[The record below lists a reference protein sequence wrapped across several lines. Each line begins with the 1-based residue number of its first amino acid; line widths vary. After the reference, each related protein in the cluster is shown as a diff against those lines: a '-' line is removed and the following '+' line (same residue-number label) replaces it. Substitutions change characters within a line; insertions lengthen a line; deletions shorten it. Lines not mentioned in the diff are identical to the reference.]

1 MMQPHPAALA
11 FPAPA
16 KLNLDL
22 RIIGRRADGYHL
34 LESIFCLIDLC
45 DTIWLL
51 PREDGQIILHN
62 PAGGIPPEQDLSH
75 RAARLLQQFSG
86 SPNGVDIWQDKH
98 IPSGGARMPLPCCL
112 SSIICGIPPCRP
124 KRCGR
129 SA

>member
-75 RAARLLQQFSG
+75 RAARLLQQFLG
-86 SPNGVDIWQDKH
+86 SPSGVEIWLDKH
-98 IPSGGARMPLPCCL
+98 IPSGGGLGGG
-112 SSIICGIPPCRP
+112 SSD
-124 KRCGR
+124 
-129 SA
+129 AATVLFALNH

>member
-1 MMQPHPAALA
+1 MMQPHPAARA

-45 DTIWLL
+45 DTVWLL

-62 PAGGIPPEQDLSH
+62 PVGGIPPEQDLSH

-86 SPNGVDIWQDKH
+86 SLYYMLRRSAP
-98 IPSGGARMPLPCCL
+98 PRLPLPPARL
-112 SSIICGIPPCRP
+112 
-124 KRCGR
+124 
-129 SA
+129 